1 MNSNENKGVLWN
13 TILQQNGFKEGVSLE
28 RTKELFETTLLKYN
42 DIKDNPVFLSEFL
55 SILHKE
61 PFDLKQYHES
71 LEKRMIHKQE
81 TYKYKSPT
89 EELNEI
95 KKLLYMALD
104 KLERIS

>member
-1 MNSNENKGVLWN
+1 MNSKENKGLLWN
-13 TILQQNGFKEGVSLE
+13 TLLQQNGFKEGVSLE

-42 DIKDNPVFLSEFL
+42 DTKDNPVFLSEFI

-61 PFDLKQYHES
+61 PMNQYHES